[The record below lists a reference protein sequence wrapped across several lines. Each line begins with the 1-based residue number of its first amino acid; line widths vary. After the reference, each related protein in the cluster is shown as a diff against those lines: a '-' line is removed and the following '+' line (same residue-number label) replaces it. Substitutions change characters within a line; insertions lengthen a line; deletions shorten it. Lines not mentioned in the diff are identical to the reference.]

1 MILVDT
7 SVVIDY
13 ARGKDAKLQAL
24 LPTLP
29 VAICGITRA
38 EILPGARDPA
48 HRASLLRLLA
58 AFGQAAIADTL
69 WDSVGD
75 NLASLRS
82 HGVTVPFQD
91 VVFASLALSH
101 NCDLWTRDAQF
112 TMIQTV
118 LPDLKLFREPP

>member
-1 MILVDT
+1 MILIDT

-13 ARGKDAKLQAL
+13 ARGKDAKLQSL

-38 EILPGARDPA
+38 EVLHGARDPA
-48 HRASLLRLLA
+48 HRARLLTLLA
-58 AFGQAAIADTL
+58 TFGQVAIADSL

-75 NLASLRS
+75 NLALLRNK
-82 HGVTVPFQD
+82 GVTVPFQD
-91 VVFASLALSH
+91 VVIAGVALAH

-112 TMIQTV
+112 SFIQTV
-118 LPDLKLFREPP
+118 LPALTLFQEPP